1 MNADLNIPLSD
12 EELDELDKFLM
23 SGATNDESMDI
34 SMLDYK
40 RFERGELII
49 EPAVV

>member
-1 MNADLNIPLSD
+1 MMAPFTGRLMA
-12 EELDELDKFLM
+12 ELI
-23 SGATNDESMDI
+23 ATGRSSMDI